1 MFGLGRKCLKA
12 AEGNCLKVTCRPR
25 RRRDC
30 QQRRRQLQLCRP
42 PLSPRELQS
51 HEHFFPLFRA
61 PEHLQPPELS
71 RRIKY
76 ALQSL
81 TKVTMTQLHPLA
93 RRATAAASTSS
104 LPDITSASVW
114 LTQSM
119 SVAARSASGTS
130 DLAGAAFSTVVTPE
144 VLDLK
149 QSVIFLL
156 KMSSLLNLAV
166 VKACRVAS
174 TPTSRTPTTTR
185 DLSL

>member
-1 MFGLGRKCLKA
+1 MDARLQLLLTASSRGMFGLGRKLLKA
-12 AEGNCLKVTCRPR
+12 AEKNCLKSTCRPR

-93 RRATAAASTSS
+93 RRAMAAASTSS

-114 LTQSM
+114 LTALSIM
-119 SVAARSASGTS
+119 VGDSKKV
-130 DLAGAAFSTVVTPE
+130 
-144 VLDLK
+144 
-149 QSVIFLL
+149 LL
-156 KMSSLLNLAV
+156 KS
-166 VKACRVAS
+166 C
-174 TPTSRTPTTTR
+174 
-185 DLSL
+185 DLC